1 MEDSSYSNLS
11 HKQDNGSE
19 IKYNDQTLQ
28 NTENSTWEHK
38 QIVFVDPL
46 DRNTKYWWAAMIVP
60 KSEIDSSMNCDA
72 VTENEC
78 VVRYFEDNKFS
89 IVPYSDLAVFDINKE
104 PYLRFKESAGSELDL
119 DSGIQLALEYL
130 NSGKLP
136 TDFKWAAWEQQTT
149 STFKKPNSPKS

>member
-1 MEDSSYSNLS
+1 MEDISSPNLS
-11 HKQDNGSE
+11 PEQDNNTE
-19 IKYNDQTLQ
+19 IKHSIPTLQ
-28 NTENSTWEHK
+28 KPENSTWEHK

-60 KSEIDSSMNCDA
+60 KSEIDSSMNCEA

-89 IVPYSDLAVFDINKE
+89 IVPYSDLAVFDLDKE
-104 PYLRFKESAGSELDL
+104 PYIKFKESAGSELDL

-130 NSGKLP
+130 KSGKLP
-136 TDFKWAAWEQQTT
+136 ADFKWAAWEQQST